1 MVLVRDVLQGSR
13 TRAATAAMVGGVTG
27 GEEDMKTE
35 WACRGVERKVVGP
48 PVTYEGRDGL
58 GGTELMGTTQGN
70 YGVTREVPAHCCG
83 YSVQEKHNNFHIV
96 ADKKR

>member
-1 MVLVRDVLQGSR
+1 VQRG
-13 TRAATAAMVGGVTG
+13 RAEGGRPT
-27 GEEDMKTE
+27 
-35 WACRGVERKVVGP
+35 CRHAQK
-48 PVTYEGRDGL
+48 TYEGRDGL